1 MKIYNCFRRDDTN
14 AGDWHSPPFRYF
26 PELGDLTL
34 ESTSDELPKERSI
47 IICGGGGL
55 ISPKK
60 GFQKLRRFFGKH
72 ICIGWGLGE
81 NWIDLKSLGYL
92 QPAPQTFPDFLSEF
106 DLLGIRDAQ
115 PDYPQVPCASC
126 MHEAFD
132 QSYEIRRSIGV
143 YEHKRIPLATYGHES
158 ASNNGESMEDKIRF
172 IGESETIIT
181 NSYHGAY
188 WAMLL
193 NRRVICAPFGSKFF
207 GFGENLEFRPP
218 WNLRPSET
226 ENLVSYPGYLEKC
239 RKANTD
245 FKEKVFALLAEN
257 GAL

>member
-1 MKIYNCFRRDDTN
+1 MKIYNCFRRDATN

-34 ESTSDELPKERSI
+34 DSANDEMPKERSI

-81 NWIDLKSLGYL
+81 NWIDRKTLGY
-92 QPAPQTFPDFLSEF
+92 QEPVEQTFPDYLADF
-106 DLLGIRDAQ
+106 DLLGLRDAQ
-115 PDYPQVPCASC
+115 PHYQQVPCASC
-126 MHEAFD
+126 LHGAFD
-132 QSYEIRRSIGV
+132 KDYEIRRPFGI
-143 YEHKRIPLATYGHES
+143 YAHKRIPLATYGHETS
-158 ASNNGESMEDKIRF
+158 SNNGESIEEKVRF
-172 IGESETIIT
+172 IGESETIVT

-193 NRRVICAPFGSKFF
+193 NRRVICAPFGTKFF
-207 GFGENLEFRPP
+207 GFGEPLDFRKP
-218 WNLRPSET
+218 WDLRLSET
-226 ENLVSYPGYLEKC
+226 EGLPSHPGYLEKC
-239 RKANTD
+239 RQANLD
-245 FKEKVFALLAEN
+245 FKAKVFALLEGHQAV
-257 GAL
+257 